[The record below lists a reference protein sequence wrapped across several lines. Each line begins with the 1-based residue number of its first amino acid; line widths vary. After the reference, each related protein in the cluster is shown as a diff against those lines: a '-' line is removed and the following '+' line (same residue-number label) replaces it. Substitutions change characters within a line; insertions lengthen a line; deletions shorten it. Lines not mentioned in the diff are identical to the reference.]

1 MILPIIAYGHPIL
14 KKRAQDIENDYEG
27 LQELIEDMW
36 STMYNAQG
44 VGLAAPQIG
53 KSIRLFLID
62 TIQVMEDDE
71 KEKGIKQAF
80 INPTIIEEAGSAW
93 AYEEGC
99 LSIPNIRGDV
109 ERLDSIKIKYFDT
122 EFNEHRVSYDKLN
135 ARVIQ
140 HEYDHLEGKLFL
152 DYLKPVKKRLIKRK
166 LESIKRGTISTDY
179 KMKFYRLA

>member
-14 KKRAQDIENDYEG
+14 KKRALDINSDHEG
-27 LQELIEDMW
+27 LHELIEDMW

-62 TIQVMEDDE
+62 TIQVMEEGE
-71 KEKGIKQAF
+71 KEEGIKQAF
-80 INPTIIEEAGSAW
+80 INPTILDETGEEW

-109 ERLDSIKIKYFDT
+109 QRLDSIRIKYFD
-122 EFNEHRVSYDKLN
+122 ENFDEHEKSFTKIN

-166 LESIKRGTISTDY
+166 LESIKKGTISTDY